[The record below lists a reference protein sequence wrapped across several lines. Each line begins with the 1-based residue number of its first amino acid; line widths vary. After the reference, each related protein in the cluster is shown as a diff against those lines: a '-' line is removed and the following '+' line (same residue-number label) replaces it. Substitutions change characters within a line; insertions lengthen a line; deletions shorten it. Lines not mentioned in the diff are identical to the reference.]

1 MNTTKYTNM
10 HMNTSNDKASKLV
23 EIIKGMKPR
32 EQNKCIQKILAVV
45 EKSTLHNSFIIDEW
59 LHSNGFLCEEKYV

>member
-1 MNTTKYTNM
+1 
-10 HMNTSNDKASKLV
+10 MNTSIEKVSKLV

-32 EQNKCIQKILAVV
+32 EQHKCIQKILAVL
-45 EKSTLHNSFIIDEW
+45 ENSTLHNSFIIDEW